1 MLIHIDDVTRID
13 DVTYHYRFTVNGNQA
28 FIKFFAEPTDAPQ
41 TGDKIIQ
48 NWLVKGGE
56 RWTKELDMISKVTE
70 WECRHD

>member
-1 MLIHIDDVTRID
+1 MIIHIDDITRID
-13 DVTYHYRFTVNGNQA
+13 DITYHYRFTVNGNQA

-56 RWTKELDMISKVTE
+56 K
-70 WECRHD
+70 